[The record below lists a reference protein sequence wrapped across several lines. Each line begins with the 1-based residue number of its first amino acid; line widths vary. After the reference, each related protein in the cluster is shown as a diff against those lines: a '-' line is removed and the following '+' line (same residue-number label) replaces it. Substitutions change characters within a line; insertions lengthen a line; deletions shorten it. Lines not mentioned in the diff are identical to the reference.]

1 MGFDLSSLLILRNGR
16 VVYTRD
22 HPFGG
27 NQLTEEIMR
36 RYDMAPEQA
45 NFFLRGE
52 PGPENFEDEVLEP
65 FMLNVVHQISR
76 ALQFYSSSA
85 EFSNIRTIYLSGTM
99 AGIKGL
105 ADVVEQEL
113 GIKTSV
119 ANPVEGLDLAP
130 SVAVQA
136 LNRNAPN
143 LMVAMGLALR
153 GFD

>member
-1 MGFDLSSLLILRNGR
+1 
-16 VVYTRD
+16 
-22 HPFGG
+22 
-27 NQLTEEIMR
+27 MR
-36 RYDMAPEQA
+36 RYDMTAEQA
-45 NFFLRGE
+45 GFFMRGE
-52 PGPENFEDEVLEP
+52 PGPENFEDEILEP

-85 EFSNIRTIYLSGTM
+85 EFSNIRTIYLAGSM
-99 AGIKGL
+99 ASIKGL

-113 GIKTSV
+113 GIKTGIADPIS
-119 ANPVEGLDLAP
+119 GLEIAP
-130 SVAVQA
+130 SVAVAA